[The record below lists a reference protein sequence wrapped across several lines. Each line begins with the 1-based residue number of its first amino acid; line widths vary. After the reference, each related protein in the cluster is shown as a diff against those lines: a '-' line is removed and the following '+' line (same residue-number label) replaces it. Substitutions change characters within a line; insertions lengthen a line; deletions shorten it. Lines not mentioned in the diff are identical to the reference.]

1 MRLKESLFGV
11 FIGNAIAGAIMLS
24 LSLQH
29 ISEGSIEMMIA
40 FVLLILVVM
49 IAYMYKKKRNKKY
62 QKIKFQNIRKT

>member
-1 MRLKESLFGV
+1 MRIKESLFGV

-49 IAYMYKKKRNKKY
+49 IAYL
-62 QKIKFQNIRKT
+62 